1 MHTRRNLIAV
11 ALCSALL
18 ASCGPPPMTPNY
30 PDIRFNQTQPFTLN
44 ARQIEIRTLYIPTDT
59 DRAYPVPPVQAL
71 QNWGRDRLRA
81 NGSGTPARFTIGK
94 ATALIRDLPI
104 QDGFKANFTDQVS
117 QQYDVAVDATIEI
130 LDDHGLAA
138 RTVHVTA
145 NRSRT
150 ALQSAT
156 PVQREQIRYEMVR
169 DLMADFDRQ
178 AETQLRNNFG
188 TYLLSR

>member
-1 MHTRRNLIAV
+1 MQG
-11 ALCSALL
+11 SAFFLL
-18 ASCGPPPMTPNY
+18 HRSKHHE
-30 PDIRFNQTQPFTLN
+30 R
-44 ARQIEIRTLYIPTDT
+44 
-59 DRAYPVPPVQAL
+59 
-71 QNWGRDRLRA
+71 
-81 NGSGTPARFTIGK
+81 
-94 ATALIRDLPI
+94 
-104 QDGFKANFTDQVS
+104 
-117 QQYDVAVDATIEI
+117 IEI

>member
-1 MHTRRNLIAV
+1 MKTRRNLIVV

-30 PDIRFNQTQPFTLN
+30 PDIRFTQERPFLLN
-44 ARQIEIRTLYIPTDT
+44 ANQIEIRTLYMPTDM
-59 DRAYPVPPVQAL
+59 DRAYPVSPVQAL

-81 NGSGTPARFTIGK
+81 SGNGGPARFTIGS
-94 ATALIRDLPI
+94 ATATIKDLPI

-117 QQYDVAVDATIEI
+117 QEYAIAVDVTIEI
-130 LDDHGLAA
+130 LDDHGMAA
-138 RTVHVTA
+138 RSVHVTA
-145 NRSRT
+145 NRART

-156 PVQREQIRYEMVR
+156 PVQREQIRYDMVR
-169 DLMADFDRQ
+169 DLMADFNRQ

-188 TYLLSR
+188 PYLTR